1 MGDGMS
7 ALTDV
12 LAWIV
17 VAAFLSSAFFQRR
30 EDQRGV
36 GRWLATGSWVTFG
49 VFWALLVPHFAFV
62 QMSPIEGALSAIA
75 VPASL
80 YVAYLIWSGRRD
92 FATLTRAIAIMGII
106 YLPFEMSVVLQRTA
120 IETVTIHT
128 EMLMTAVGYD
138 PTVIEGP
145 SGYRSSFEFVDDVG
159 QILVTTVVLAC
170 TGIGSTATV
179 SGLVLALDAP
189 IRRRLLGVAIAVPI
203 IYGLNVIR
211 VGFIALAHGHQW
223 FADFQ
228 RPVFML
234 FGTENPHMVSYL
246 IADRVLAQSLSVVAL
261 VGLTLALLRLL
272 PELATIVE
280 DVLFLLTGKSY
291 DIRSLL

>member
-1 MGDGMS
+1 MS

-12 LAWIV
+12 LAWVV
-17 VAAFLSSAFFQRR
+17 VAGFISSAFFQRQ
-30 EDQRGV
+30 EGQRDV
-36 GRWLATGSWVTFG
+36 GRLLASGSWVTFG

-62 QMSPIEGALSAIA
+62 QMSPIEGVLSAIA

-106 YLPFEMSVVLQRTA
+106 YLPFEMSAVLQRTA
-120 IETVTIHT
+120 IEMVTTHT
-128 EMLMTAVGYD
+128 EMLMTTVGYD
-138 PTVIEGP
+138 PTVIQGP
-145 SGYRSSFEFVDDVG
+145 DGHRSTFEFVGDG
-159 QILVTTVVLAC
+159 HIFVTTVVLAC
-170 TGIGSTATV
+170 TGIGSSATV

-189 IRRRLLGVAIAVPI
+189 IRRRLLGVAIAVPV

-228 RPVFML
+228 RPVFFL
-234 FGTENPHMVSYL
+234 FGTDNPYMVSYL

-280 DVLFLLTGKSY
+280 DVLFLVTGKSY